1 MRLLLDT
8 HIWVWSQLE
17 PDRLSRR
24 VRAALQNPE
33 VELWLSPIS
42 VWELLLLIEGRRVTV
57 TGEPGASAGVVELT
71 YARVSARRTRKG
83 LIRGVTASV

>member
-1 MRLLLDT
+1 LPTKLASLYSA
-8 HIWVWSQLE
+8 VAKA
-17 PDRLSRR
+17 
-24 VRAALQNPE
+24 RA
-33 VELWLSPIS
+33 VVSF
-42 VWELLLLIEGRRVTV
+42 V